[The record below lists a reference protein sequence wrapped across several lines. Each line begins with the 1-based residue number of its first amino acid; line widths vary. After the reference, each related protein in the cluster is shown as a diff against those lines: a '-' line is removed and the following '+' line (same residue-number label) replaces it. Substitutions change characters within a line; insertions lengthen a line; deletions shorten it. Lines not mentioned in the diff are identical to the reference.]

1 MRFKPRRNRDQGS
14 SAAKALTSDRETLP
28 FPEGGVFSAKPAPTG
43 NMKLPRRARS
53 ADNDAQNLDAL
64 FNNIRADLDKLGDLL
79 DEPFQFNAG
88 NPNGTNDG
96 PRRAA

>member
-14 SAAKALTSDRETLP
+14 PATQTLTSDRETLP
-28 FPEGGVFSAKPAPTG
+28 FPEGGVFSAKPAPTNG
-43 NMKLPRRARS
+43 MKQPRRARS
-53 ADNDAQNLDAL
+53 ADTDAQDLDAL